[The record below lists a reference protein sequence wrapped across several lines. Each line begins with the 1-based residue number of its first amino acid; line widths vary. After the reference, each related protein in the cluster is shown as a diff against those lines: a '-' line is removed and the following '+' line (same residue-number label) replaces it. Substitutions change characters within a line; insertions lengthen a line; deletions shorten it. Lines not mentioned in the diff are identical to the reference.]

1 VDSTEFE
8 HTVRRYRDRVYGFA
22 VHFLGDRREAED
34 VTQEVFIRL
43 WNHHHNLDGV
53 SAQAWLFRVARNSC
67 IDVYRHTRLQRSVV
81 SDDEAGMERVAADSQ
96 SPDQWTEQQIVEE
109 HLQTALDSLSEP
121 QRSIVI
127 LREIQGL
134 KYDEI
139 CQALQLPMAT
149 VKVYLH
155 RGRRTLRK
163 QLSEIYAAQLT

>member
-1 VDSTEFE
+1 
-8 HTVRRYRDRVYGFA
+8 
-22 VHFLGDRREAED
+22 
-34 VTQEVFIRL
+34 
-43 WNHHHNLDGV
+43 
-53 SAQAWLFRVARNSC
+53 
-67 IDVYRHTRLQRSVV
+67 VV